1 MTTNEP
7 DRFIR
12 IGSVL
17 DKTGLSRSSMYR
29 YMELGTFPANFRI
42 AERCVAWRQSDIT
55 AWKAKMAAAAP
66 SPE

>member
-7 DRFIR
+7 DCFIR

-17 DKTGLSRSSMYR
+17 AQTGLSRSSMYR
-29 YMELGTFPANFRI
+29 YMEMGTFPANFRI

-55 AWKAKMAAAAP
+55 AWKGKMAAAASHP
-66 SPE
+66 K